1 MGLKNN
7 FANSSNGTNVD
18 PYRELGVRPFINCC
32 GTRTVHGG
40 SLILPEVQAAMAA
53 AASQFVNLNE
63 LMDRAR
69 LRIAEL
75 TGAEDGIVTAGS
87 AAAIAIATAAAIA
100 ENDPVRMLRLPL
112 TDGMPNEVVMLK
124 SHRFPYDQAI
134 RMVGARIIEVKSL
147 HELHALDFSSVVMF
161 AYLGSRDI
169 NAEIQLEEFVS
180 IGRCHNIPVLVDA
193 ASEHIERPNK
203 WLNRGADLVVYSG
216 GKVLRGPQTSGLLLG
231 RKDLI
236 AAAWANSPPHR
247 AFGRPMKIGKEDVIG
262 VIAALEAWFSRDIS
276 STINGWTD
284 DLETIARITNGSPGV
299 SSEILPPDEGDKVPL
314 IRINWDYSSIPIH
327 GLELRHRLLEGEP
340 RILLDEMSAGPG
352 TITIE
357 VFSLQPGEA
366 RIVGES
372 ISTALKELKAVVMVE
387 LATVQI
393 SGTWDFEVMFS
404 RWPRKHQVTLVQNGD
419 KLCGQQV
426 SSRFE
431 GSVTGSVNGNEIYLV
446 FEDNYEGAIITYH
459 FTGVIDG
466 ENMTGDVMLG
476 STTPHTRG
484 EVSYTQYGK
493 VLWHARQ
500 S

>member
-1 MGLKNN
+1 
-7 FANSSNGTNVD
+7 
-18 PYRELGVRPFINCC
+18 
-32 GTRTVHGG
+32 
-40 SLILPEVQAAMAA
+40 MAE
-53 AASQFVNLNE
+53 AASQFVNMNE

-87 AAAIAIATAAAIA
+87 AAAIAVATAAAIA
-100 ENDPVRMLRLPL
+100 ENDPIRMLRLPL
-112 TDGMPNEVVMLK
+112 TDGMPNNVVMLE

-134 RMVGARIIEVKSL
+134 RMVGARIVEVKNLS
-147 HELHALDFSSVVMF
+147 ELHALDLASVVMF

-169 NAEIQLEEFVS
+169 KAEIRFEEFVS

-236 AAAWANSPPHR
+236 DAAWANSPPHR
-247 AFGRPMKIGKEDVIG
+247 AFGRPMKIGKEDVVG
-262 VIAALEAWFSRDIS
+262 VIAALEAWFARDLPF
-276 STINGWTD
+276 TMKGWMD
-284 DLETIARITNGSPGV
+284 DLETIARIINASPGV

-314 IRINWDYSSIPIH
+314 IRINWDYSSLPVH
-327 GLELRHRLLEGEP
+327 GLELRRQLLEGEP

-366 RIVGES
+366 RIVGEA
-372 ISTALKELKAVVMVE
+372 ISTALKESKGVVKVE
-387 LATVQI
+387 LASVFI
-393 SGTWDFEVMFS
+393 SGEWDFEVMFS
-404 RWPRKHQVTLVQNGD
+404 RWPRKHQVTLVQNGEI
-419 KLCGQQV
+419 LCGQQV
-426 SSRFE
+426 SPKFA
-431 GSVTGSVNGNEIYLV
+431 GSVTGSVNGNEICLV
-446 FEDNYEGAIITYH
+446 FEDTYEGAIITYH

-466 ENMTGDVMLG
+466 GKMKGDVMLG

-484 EVSYTQYGK
+484 EISYTQYGK
-493 VLWHARQ
+493 VLWHAHRR
-500 S
+500 